1 MAIGTGLGS
10 PSRRNALAD
19 EWQEYVYSSR
29 AAGEKADM
37 VGLHQDG

>member
-10 PSRRNALAD
+10 PPRRNALAD

-37 VGLHQDG
+37 VGLHQGG

>member
-19 EWQEYVYSSR
+19 EWQEHVYSSR

-37 VGLHQDG
+37 VGLHQGG